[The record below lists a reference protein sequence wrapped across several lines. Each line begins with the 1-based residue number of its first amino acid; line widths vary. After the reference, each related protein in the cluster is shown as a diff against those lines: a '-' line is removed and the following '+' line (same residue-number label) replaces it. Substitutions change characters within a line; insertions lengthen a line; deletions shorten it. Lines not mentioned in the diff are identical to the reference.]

1 MDTAVQRKDRGKLK
15 PPGGAQ
21 ARLRRGDVVRE
32 VRGDVCVLRCRTTVT
47 ATGLE
52 SLRRELSRCHDARLR
67 AVVVDLE
74 GGRPPSDG
82 LVVAL
87 KDGAEHLEEIG
98 GELIV
103 AAESAGVREALA
115 GAGLDVPA
123 GPGLGPDTG
132 DSTSVTL
139 PPEPRWRH
147 RFAFAATTAELSAAR
162 RRVMRLSEVCG
173 LSGPPLFELGVAVGE
188 ALANAVQHGS
198 PEGPLDEVTVR
209 FFCYDDE
216 VAVEVADHGGGM
228 DAAPICAPEVSAAS
242 GRGIHFMRT
251 LSDGLLVSCG
261 AQGTRVLL
269 AKRRRAAP

>member
-1 MDTAVQRKDRGKLK
+1 MTAVKSSGGKR
-15 PPGGAQ
+15 PPSGSAPRSLG
-21 ARLRRGDVVRE
+21 RGDVVRE

-47 ATGLE
+47 AAGLE
-52 SLRRELSRCHDARLR
+52 ALRRELARCRDAELR

-74 GGRPPSDG
+74 GRRVPGDG
-82 LVVAL
+82 LVLAL
-87 KDGAEHLEEIG
+87 KDCAARFAAYG

-103 AAESAGVREALA
+103 AAETPAVRDALA

-123 GPGLGPDTG
+123 GPDHGPDTG
-132 DSTSVTL
+132 DSTSVSL
-139 PPEPRWRH
+139 PAEPRWRH
-147 RFAFAATTAELSAAR
+147 RFAFAATTADLSAAR

-173 LSGPPLFELGVAVGE
+173 LAGAPLFELGVAVGE

-198 PEGPLDEVTVR
+198 PGGEFDEVTVR

-216 VAVEVADHGGGM
+216 VAVEVADHGRGL
-228 DAAPICAPEVSAAS
+228 DAAPICAPETTSTS

-269 AKRRRAAP
+269 TKRRRGNP

>member
-1 MDTAVQRKDRGKLK
+1 MTRNGA
-15 PPGGAQ
+15 PPGGHAAQ
-21 ARLRRGDVVRE
+21 PARRLRRGDVVRE
-32 VRGDVCVLRCRTTVT
+32 VRGDICVLRCRTTVSRP
-47 ATGLE
+47 GLE
-52 SLRRELSRCHDARLR
+52 SVRRELARCREADLR

-74 GGRPPSDG
+74 GDQPPDDG
-82 LVVAL
+82 LVVVL
-87 KDGAEHLEEIG
+87 RDSAEAFAEAG

-103 AAESAGVREALA
+103 SAESAVVRDALA
-115 GAGLDVPA
+115 AAGLDVPA

-132 DSTSVTL
+132 DSTSVSL
-139 PPEPRWRH
+139 PSEPRWRH
-147 RFAFAATTAELSAAR
+147 GFAFTATTAELSAAR

-173 LSGPPLFELGVAVGE
+173 LSGAPLFELGVAVGE

-198 PEGPLDEVTVR
+198 PGGALDEVTVR

-216 VAVEVADHGGGM
+216 VAVEVADHGGGL
-228 DAAPICAPEVSAAS
+228 DAAPICAPETTAAS

>member
-1 MDTAVQRKDRGKLK
+1 VQPEDRGE
-15 PPGGAQ
+15 PGPLA
-21 ARLRRGDVVRE
+21 ARPRGLRRGDVVRE
-32 VRGDVCVLRCRTTVT
+32 VRGDVCVLSCRTTVS
-47 ATGLE
+47 ASGLE
-52 SLRRELSRCHDARLR
+52 SLRRELGRCSTAELR
-67 AVVVDLE
+67 AVVVDLV
-74 GGRPPSDG
+74 GARPPGDG
-82 LVVAL
+82 LVIAL
-87 KDGAEHLEEIG
+87 KDGAERLAAVG

-103 AAESAGVREALA
+103 AAESPAVRDALA
-115 GAGLDVPA
+115 GSGLDVPA

-132 DSTSVTL
+132 DSSSVSL

-147 RFAFAATTAELSAAR
+147 KFAFAATTAELSAAR

-173 LSGPPLFELGVAVGE
+173 LSGAPLFELGVAVGE

-198 PEGPLDEVTVR
+198 PGGALDEVTVR

-228 DAAPICAPEVSAAS
+228 DAAPICAPEVTAAS

-269 AKRRRAAP
+269 AKRRRVAP

>member
-1 MDTAVQRKDRGKLK
+1 M
-15 PPGGAQ
+15 
-21 ARLRRGDVVRE
+21 
-32 VRGDVCVLRCRTTVT
+32 CVLRCRTTLT

-52 SLRRELSRCHDARLR
+52 SLRSELARCHSARLC

-74 GGRPPSDG
+74 GEQSPSDG

-103 AAESAGVREALA
+103 AAENPGVRETLA
-115 GAGLDVPA
+115 AAGVDVPA

-147 RFAFAATTAELSAAR
+147 CFAFNATTAELSAAR
-162 RRVMRLSEVCG
+162 RRVMRLSEICG
-173 LSGPPLFELGVAVGE
+173 LSGAPLFELGVAVGE
-188 ALANAVQHGS
+188 ALANAVEHGS
-198 PEGPLDEVTVR
+198 PDGPRDEVTVR

-216 VAVEVADHGGGM
+216 VAVEVADQGRGM
-228 DAAPICAPEVSAAS
+228 DASPICAPEISAAS

-269 AKRRRAAP
+269 AKRRRAAPM

>member
-1 MDTAVQRKDRGKLK
+1 MTGSDA
-15 PPGGAQ
+15 PPGGPAAQ
-21 ARLRRGDVVRE
+21 PARRLRRGDVVRE
-32 VRGDVCVLRCRTTVT
+32 VRGDICVLRCRTTVSRP
-47 ATGLE
+47 GLE
-52 SLRRELSRCHDARLR
+52 SLRRELARCREVDLR

-74 GGRPPSDG
+74 GERPPNDG
-82 LVVAL
+82 LVVVL
-87 KDGAEHLEEIG
+87 RDSAEAFAAAG

-103 AAESAGVREALA
+103 SAESAVVRDALA
-115 GAGLDVPA
+115 AAGLDVPA

-132 DSTSVTL
+132 DSTSVSL
-139 PPEPRWRH
+139 PAEPRWRH

-173 LSGPPLFELGVAVGE
+173 LTGAPLFELGVAVGE

-198 PEGPLDEVTVR
+198 PGGARDEVTVR

-228 DAAPICAPEVSAAS
+228 DAAPICAPETTAAS